1 MKSMTGYASSK
12 RTVDGFKVLVEIR
25 SENHRFL
32 DCKINM
38 PDAVSS
44 FEHELMN
51 LVKERVHRGKL
62 KVMILVEGKDAAVGK
77 FDKKAARQ
85 FVRVLK
91 TFVSD
96 VGMKDDV
103 TLDHLLT
110 FKNLFN
116 ESPGN
121 NGLPRSFLGKVKEV
135 LTTALNKLES
145 NRRSEGKKLKSD
157 LTRRIRLCKFR
168 TKKIERKRDSFSKQA
183 FEKLKTKVQ
192 TLLRDVK
199 VDEAR
204 LYQEIAVQTERSDI
218 TEELVRLYA
227 HMEKFVEI
235 SRSKGPV
242 GKELDFLVQEMNR
255 EASTISAKS
264 KDADISHQVI
274 VLRSEL
280 EKIRE
285 QIQNIE

>member
-1 MKSMTGYASSK
+1 MKSMTGYASCK
-12 RTVDGFKVLVEIR
+12 RSVDGFKVLVEIR

-32 DCKINM
+32 DCKIHM
-38 PDAVSS
+38 PDSISS

-51 LVKERVHRGKL
+51 LVKEHVHRGKL
-62 KVMILVEGKDAAVGK
+62 RVTVLVEGKDAAIGK
-77 FDKKAARQ
+77 FDTKAARQ
-85 FVRVLK
+85 FVRTLK

-96 VGMKDDV
+96 MGMKDDV

-116 ESPGN
+116 EHPGSR
-121 NGLPRSFLGKVKEV
+121 LPRSSLGKVKGV

-157 LTRRIRLCKFR
+157 LTKRIRLCKLQI
-168 TKKIERKRDSFSKQA
+168 KKIERKRDSFSKQA
-183 FEKLKTKVQ
+183 FKRLKTKVQ
-192 TLLRDVK
+192 TLLKDVK
-199 VDEAR
+199 VDDTR

-218 TEELVRLYA
+218 TEEIVRLYA
-227 HMEKFVEI
+227 HMEKFVENL
-235 SRSKGPV
+235 SSKGPV

-264 KDADISHQVI
+264 KDAAISHQVI

>member
-1 MKSMTGYASSK
+1 MTGYASCK

-38 PDAVSS
+38 PDTVSS
-44 FEHELMN
+44 FEHELLN

-62 KVMILVEGKDAAVGK
+62 KVMILVEGKDAAIGK

-110 FKNLFN
+110 FKSLFN

-121 NGLPRSFLGKVKEV
+121 SGLPRSFLGKVKEV
-135 LTTALNKLES
+135 LTTALNKLDG

-157 LTRRIRLCKFR
+157 LTRRIRLCKLQ

-183 FEKLKTKVQ
+183 FEKLKTKVR

-199 VDEAR
+199 VDDAR

-235 SRSKGPV
+235 LGSKGPV

-264 KDADISHQVI
+264 KDAAISHQVI